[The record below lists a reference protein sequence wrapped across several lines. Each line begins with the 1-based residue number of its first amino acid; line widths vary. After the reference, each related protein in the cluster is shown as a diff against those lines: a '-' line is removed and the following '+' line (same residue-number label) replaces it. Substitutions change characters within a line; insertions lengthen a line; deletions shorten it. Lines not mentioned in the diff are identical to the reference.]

1 MESKTIEMFSM
12 RARNKSKHTIVTTK
26 FYETLEGKVMFK
38 DTISKSPYVLAFIW
52 KQYPENFAFL
62 ILRIIELFT
71 HEDCKF
77 LKE

>member
-1 MESKTIEMFSM
+1 MEMFSM
-12 RARNKSKHTIVTTK
+12 RARNKSKYTIVTTK
-26 FYETLEGKVMFK
+26 FYETLEGKLIFK
-38 DTISKSPYVLAFIW
+38 GTLMQISKSPYVFAFIW